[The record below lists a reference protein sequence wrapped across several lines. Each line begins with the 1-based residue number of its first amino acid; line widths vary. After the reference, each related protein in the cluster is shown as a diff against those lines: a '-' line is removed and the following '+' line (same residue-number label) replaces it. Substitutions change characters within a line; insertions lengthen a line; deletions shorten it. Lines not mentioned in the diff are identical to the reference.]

1 MSPEYAMHGQFSVKS
16 DAYSFGVLILE
27 IISGKKN
34 SSFYQTGGAADLASY
49 VSEVFFHNT
58 TNSRPGMITWK
69 KKRSIRL
76 SKLLTPQFFSGM
88 ETLERWD
95 TIGSDGSNSDGYV
108 FKK

>member
-69 KKRSIRL
+69 KKKHKVIETFDPSI
-76 SKLLTPQFFSGM
+76 FFRHGN
-88 ETLERWD
+88 
-95 TIGSDGSNSDGYV
+95 IGEMGHHW
-108 FKK
+108 K